1 MMQNYAWLLLLV
13 LPLLGFAACGALGR
27 RMPRSFTSW
36 IGCGVVGAAF
46 VVAVVV
52 FFQIRS
58 EAPRA
63 QFHDLTY
70 YRWVDAG
77 TFHLTFGFLIDPLTS
92 VMLLIVTGVG
102 FLIHVY
108 SVGYMAGDPNYSR
121 YFSYLNL
128 FIFSM
133 LLLVLA
139 DNYLI
144 LTIGWGLVG
153 LSSYLLIG
161 FWFERRSA
169 VEAARKAFVMNVIGD
184 VGMMIAAYLLFVHFG
199 TLNYDG
205 VFSKAQF
212 MRPDTGILN
221 IICFMLLI
229 GAVAKSAQIPLYTWL
244 PDAMEGPTPVS
255 ALIHAATMVTAG
267 VYLIARSHVLFQ
279 LAPTALASVAIIGAV
294 GGIYAASIGLVQV
307 DIKRVLAYSTMSQ
320 IAYMFLAC
328 GVGAYSVGIFHLMTH
343 AFFKALLFMAA
354 GNVIHAL
361 AGEQD
366 MRLMGGLRGKLR
378 WSYWLML
385 VGCLA
390 ISGIPPL
397 AGFFSKDDILGRV
410 LAAGNWH
417 IVLWVLGVIAAGMT
431 AFYMFRLFYLTFHG
445 TYNGPREV
453 YEHAHEAPRVMVV
466 PAAILGVLSII
477 GGWIQI
483 PAVSNSFDDFL
494 QPVFTRYAAAHA
506 GLAPLATN
514 WLAMGVALAAA
525 LLGIDL
531 AYSMYGGPV
540 RRPYPGLRPL
550 YLLLFNKYYVDEIYD
565 EIVVVPV
572 RNGARFLYNIVDR
585 ETIDGLVNG
594 VAAATRRVSLGL
606 SPIQSGYVR
615 AYALSIFVG
624 VVLVA
629 LVPMVFG
636 TVVK

>member
-1 MMQNYAWLLLLV
+1 MQSYASLLLF
-13 LPLLGFAACGALGR
+13 LPLLGFVVTGGLGR
-27 RMPRSFTSW
+27 RMPRSGTSW

-46 VVAVVV
+46 VVAVAV
-52 FFQIRS
+52 FLQIRS
-58 EAPRA
+58 EAPA
-63 QFHDLTY
+63 TQFHDLTY
-70 YRWVDAG
+70 YRWADAG
-77 TFHLTFGFLIDPLTS
+77 SFHLTFGFLIDPLTS

-169 VEAARKAFVMNVIGD
+169 VQAARKAFVMNVIGD

-199 TLNYDG
+199 TLSYDG
-205 VFSKAQF
+205 VFGKAQF

-221 IICFMLLI
+221 TIGFMLLI

-255 ALIHAATMVTAG
+255 ALIHAATMVTPG
-267 VYLIARSHVLFQ
+267 VYLIARSNVLFQ
-279 LAPTALASVAIIGAV
+279 LAPTALASGAIIAAV
-294 GGIYAASIGLVQV
+294 GAIYAPSIGLVQV

-328 GVGAYSVGIFHLMTH
+328 GVGAYAVGIFPLMTH
-343 AFFKALLFMAA
+343 AFFKALLFMGA

-378 WSYWLML
+378 WSYGLML
-385 VGCLA
+385 IGCLA

-397 AGFFSKDDILGRV
+397 TGFFSKDDILGRV

-417 IVLWVLGVIAAGMT
+417 VVLWVLGVIAAGMT

-453 YEHAHEAPRVMVV
+453 YEHAHEAPRVMLV
-466 PAAILGVLSII
+466 PAAILGVLSIV

-483 PAVSNSFDDFL
+483 PNVSSTFDDFL
-494 QPVFTRYAAAHA
+494 QPVFTRYAAAHVA
-506 GLAPLATN
+506 LPAPATN
-514 WLAMGVALAAA
+514 WLALGVALAAA
-525 LLGIDL
+525 LLGIGL
-531 AYSMYGGPV
+531 AYYMYGGLV
-540 RRPYPGLRPL
+540 RRPYPGLKPL
-550 YLLLFNKYYVDEIYD
+550 YQLLFNKYYVDEIYD
-565 EIVVVPV
+565 EIFVLPV
-572 RNGARFLYNIVDR
+572 RNGARILYSIVDR
-585 ETIDGLVNG
+585 E
-594 VAAATRRVSLGL
+594 
-606 SPIQSGYVR
+606 
-615 AYALSIFVG
+615 
-624 VVLVA
+624 
-629 LVPMVFG
+629 
-636 TVVK
+636 

>member
-1 MMQNYAWLLLLV
+1 
-13 LPLLGFAACGALGR
+13 
-27 RMPRSFTSW
+27 
-36 IGCGVVGAAF
+36 
-46 VVAVVV
+46 
-52 FFQIRS
+52 
-58 EAPRA
+58 
-63 QFHDLTY
+63 
-70 YRWVDAG
+70 
-77 TFHLTFGFLIDPLTS
+77 
-92 VMLLIVTGVG
+92 
-102 FLIHVY
+102 
-108 SVGYMAGDPNYSR
+108 
-121 YFSYLNL
+121 
-128 FIFSM
+128 
-133 LLLVLA
+133 
-139 DNYLI
+139 
-144 LTIGWGLVG
+144 
-153 LSSYLLIG
+153 
-161 FWFERRSA
+161 
-169 VEAARKAFVMNVIGD
+169 
-184 VGMMIAAYLLFVHFG
+184 
-199 TLNYDG
+199 
-205 VFSKAQF
+205 
-212 MRPDTGILN
+212 
-221 IICFMLLI
+221 MLLI

-267 VYLIARSHVLFQ
+267 VYLIARSNVLFQ

-294 GGIYAASIGLVQV
+294 GGMYAASIGLVQV
-307 DIKRVLAYSTMSQ
+307 DIKQVLAYSTISQ

-328 GVGAYSVGIFHLMTH
+328 GVGAYAVGIFHLMTH

-378 WSYWLML
+378 WSYGLML
-385 VGCLA
+385 IGCLA

-417 IVLWVLGVIAAGMT
+417 VVLWGIGVIAAGMT

-453 YEHAHEAPRVMVV
+453 YEHAHEAPRVMIV
-466 PAAILGVLSII
+466 PAAILGVLSIL
-477 GGWIQI
+477 GGWVQI
-483 PAVSNSFDDFL
+483 PGVSNTFDDFL
-494 QPVFTRYAAAHA
+494 QPVFMRYAAAHVA
-506 GLAPLATN
+506 LPAPATN

-525 LLGIDL
+525 LVGIGL
-531 AYSMYGGPV
+531 ASYMYGGPV

-550 YLLLFNKYYVDEIYD
+550 YQLLFNKYYVDEIYD
-565 EIVVVPV
+565 EIFVVPV
-572 RNGARFLYNIVDR
+572 RNGARILYSIVDR

-594 VAAATRRVSLGL
+594 VAGATRRVSLGL

-636 TVVK
+636 IVGGSQ

>member
-1 MMQNYAWLLLLV
+1 MQNYAWLLLV
-13 LPLLGFAACGALGR
+13 LPLLGFAVTGALGR
-27 RMPRSFTSW
+27 RMPSWFTSW

-52 FFQIRS
+52 FFQIRG

-70 YRWVDAG
+70 YTWAHAG
-77 TFHLTFGFLIDPLTS
+77 SFDLKFGFLIDPLTS
-92 VMLLIVTGVG
+92 VMLLNVTGVG
-102 FLIHVY
+102 LLIHVY

-133 LLLVLA
+133 LLLGLA

-144 LTIGWGLVG
+144 LSIGWGLVG

-169 VEAARKAFVMNVIGD
+169 VQAARKAFVMNVIGD

-199 TLNYDG
+199 TLSYNR
-205 VFSKAQF
+205 VFGNAQF
-212 MRPDTGILN
+212 MRPDTGLLN
-221 IICFMLLI
+221 TICLMLLI

-294 GGIYAASIGLVQV
+294 GAIYAASIGLVQV

-328 GVGAYSVGIFHLMTH
+328 GVGAYAVGIFHLMTH

-378 WSYWLML
+378 GSYWLML

-410 LAAGNWH
+410 LAVGNWH
-417 IVLWVLGVIAAGMT
+417 IVLWAIGVIAAGMT

-445 TYNGPREV
+445 RYNGPREV

-466 PAAILGVLSII
+466 PAAILGGLSI
-477 GGWIQI
+477 
-483 PAVSNSFDDFL
+483 V
-494 QPVFTRYAAAHA
+494 
-506 GLAPLATN
+506 GLAPLAAN
-514 WLAMGVALAAA
+514 WLAMGIALAAA
-525 LLGIDL
+525 LIGIAL
-531 AYSMYGGPV
+531 AYYMYSGPV
-540 RRPYPGLRPL
+540 RRPYRGLRPL
-550 YLLLFNKYYVDEIYD
+550 YQLLFNKYYVGEIYD
-565 EIVVVPV
+565 EIFVVPV
-572 RNGARFLYNIVDR
+572 RNGARILYSIVDR

-606 SPIQSGYVR
+606 SPVQSGYVR

-636 TVVK
+636 IVSGS

>member
-1 MMQNYAWLLLLV
+1 MQNYAWLLLV
-13 LPLLGFAACGALGR
+13 LPLLGFAVTGALSR
-27 RMPRSFTSW
+27 RMPRAFTRW

-58 EAPRA
+58 EVAAP
-63 QFHDLTY
+63 FHDLTY
-70 YRWVDAG
+70 YRWADAG

-161 FWFERRSA
+161 FWFERPSA
-169 VEAARKAFVMNVIGD
+169 VQAARKAFVMNVIGD
-184 VGMMIAAYLLFVHFG
+184 VGMMIAAYLLFVRFG
-199 TLNYDG
+199 TLSYNG
-205 VFSKAQF
+205 VFGKAQF
-212 MRPDTGILN
+212 MRPDTGLMN
-221 IICFMLLI
+221 TICFMLLI

-267 VYLIARSHVLFQ
+267 VYLIARSSVLFH
-279 LAPTALASVAIIGAV
+279 LAPTALAAVAIIGAV
-294 GGIYAASIGLVQV
+294 GAIYAASIGLVQV

-328 GVGAYSVGIFHLMTH
+328 GVGAYAVGIFHLMTH
-343 AFFKALLFMAA
+343 AFFKALLFMGA

-385 VGCLA
+385 IGCLA

-397 AGFFSKDDILGRV
+397 AGFFSKDD
-410 LAAGNWH
+410 
-417 IVLWVLGVIAAGMT
+417 
-431 AFYMFRLFYLTFHG
+431 
-445 TYNGPREV
+445 
-453 YEHAHEAPRVMVV
+453 
-466 PAAILGVLSII
+466 
-477 GGWIQI
+477 
-483 PAVSNSFDDFL
+483 
-494 QPVFTRYAAAHA
+494 
-506 GLAPLATN
+506 
-514 WLAMGVALAAA
+514 
-525 LLGIDL
+525 
-531 AYSMYGGPV
+531 
-540 RRPYPGLRPL
+540 
-550 YLLLFNKYYVDEIYD
+550 
-565 EIVVVPV
+565 
-572 RNGARFLYNIVDR
+572 
-585 ETIDGLVNG
+585 
-594 VAAATRRVSLGL
+594 
-606 SPIQSGYVR
+606 
-615 AYALSIFVG
+615 
-624 VVLVA
+624 
-629 LVPMVFG
+629 
-636 TVVK
+636 